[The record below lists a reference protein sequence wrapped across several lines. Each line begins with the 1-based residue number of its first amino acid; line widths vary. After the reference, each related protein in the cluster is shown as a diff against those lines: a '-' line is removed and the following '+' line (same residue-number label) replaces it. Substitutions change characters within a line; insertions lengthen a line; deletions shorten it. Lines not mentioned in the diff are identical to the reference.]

1 MISETG
7 MTLSAL
13 RGFGK
18 KMEVTAHNVANVES
32 EGFKSQHALLR
43 EDAGKGVTV
52 EISRSETPGPL
63 VTAEINGVVTQRELS
78 NVDLSK
84 EMPEANMT
92 ARYYDANLRVLS
104 TKDEMIGS
112 ILDIMG

>member
-1 MISETG
+1 MFAIKLVFSI
-7 MTLSAL
+7 
-13 RGFGK
+13 
-18 KMEVTAHNVANVES
+18 
-32 EGFKSQHALLR
+32 LR

-84 EMPEANMT
+84 EMPEAYMT
-92 ARYYDANLRVLS
+92 GRYHEANLRVLS
-104 TKDEMIGS
+104 TKDEMMGT